1 MSAPELTRTS
11 RGHRDRLSVVKP
23 RRSRQWVLGRVVTHG
38 CILVGVVLSLFP
50 FYWLLVMS
58 TSTTAQIFGYPP
70 NLLPSTHLLENL
82 RNVVGNIDLLGAMLN
97 SFIVAGSLAVLVVL
111 LDSLAAFAFAK
122 YKFPAG
128 TSSSRRPAD
137 HVPRPGQPVPRPELR
152 PHVRAGVDGQLQALI
167 VPGAANAFGI
177 FLLRQ
182 FAQASIPDELIESAT
197 LDGAGFFRTWWSI
210 AIPMLRGGLAFLG
223 IFTFVTAWNDY
234 IWPLVVLV
242 DPGRQTLQTALAQL
256 NSVYTTDY
264 GMIMAGAVVSVVP
277 LIGIFLIGSRHF
289 IANIAAGRSRADPAA
304 PAPLRERGT
313 MSGERRRAQ

>member
-1 MSAPELTRTS
+1 VSAPELTRS
-11 RGHRDRLSVVKP
+11 SPAQRDRLHVVRP

-38 CILVGVVLSLFP
+38 CILVGVLLSLFP

-58 TSTTAQIFGYPP
+58 TSTTAQIFSYPP
-70 NLLPSTHLLENL
+70 NLLPSTHLLQNL
-82 RNVVGNIDLLGAMLN
+82 RNVVANIDLLGAMLN

-122 YKFPAG
+122 YKFPGRDVLFAVLLV
-128 TSSSRRPAD
+128 TFL
-137 HVPRPGQPVPRPELR
+137 VPGNLSLVPSFVLMSEL
-152 PHVRAGVDGQLQALI
+152 GWMGQLQALI

-182 FAQASIPDELIESAT
+182 FAQSSIPDELVESAT

-210 AIPMLRGGLAFLG
+210 AIPMMRGGLAFLG

-289 IANIAAGRSRADPAA
+289 IANIAAGA
-304 PAPLRERGT
+304 LKG
-313 MSGERRRAQ
+313 

>member
-1 MSAPELTRTS
+1 
-11 RGHRDRLSVVKP
+11 
-23 RRSRQWVLGRVVTHG
+23 VL
-38 CILVGVVLSLFP
+38 LSLFP

-58 TSTTAQIFGYPP
+58 TSTTGQIFGYPP

-82 RNVVGNIDLLGAMLN
+82 RNVVANVDLLGAFVN

-122 YKFPAG
+122 YKFPGQNVLFAVLLV
-128 TSSSRRPAD
+128 TFL
-137 HVPRPGQPVPRPELR
+137 VPGNMSLVPSFVLMSEL
-152 PHVRAGVDGQLQALI
+152 GWMGDLQALI

-182 FAQASIPDELIESAT
+182 FAQASIPDEIIESAK

-210 AIPMLRGGLAFLG
+210 GVPMLRGGLAFLG

-234 IWPLVVLV
+234 IWPLVVLIN
-242 DPGRQTLQTALAQL
+242 PGRQTLQTALAQM

-289 IANIAAGRSRADPAA
+289 IANIAAGA
-304 PAPLRERGT
+304 LKG
-313 MSGERRRAQ
+313 

>member
-1 MSAPELTRTS
+1 VSAPELVRTGS
-11 RGHRDRLSVVKP
+11 TQRADRLGVQRP
-23 RRSRQWVLGRVVTHG
+23 RRGRQWIAGRVVTHA
-38 CILVGVVLSLFP
+38 CILVGVLLSLFP

-70 NLLPSTHLLENL
+70 NLVPSTHLLENL
-82 RNVVGNIDLLGAMLN
+82 RNVVANVDLAGAFLN
-97 SFIVAGSLAVLVVL
+97 SFIVSGSLAVLVVL

-122 YKFPAG
+122 YRFPGKDALFVVLLV
-128 TSSSRRPAD
+128 TFL
-137 HVPRPGQPVPRPELR
+137 VPGNLSLVPSFVLMSEL
-152 PHVRAGVDGQLQALI
+152 GWMGQLQALV

-182 FAQASIPDELIESAT
+182 FAQSSIPDELIESAT
-197 LDGAGFFRTWWSI
+197 LDGAGFFRTWWSV
-210 AIPMLRGGLAFLG
+210 ALPMLRGGLAFLG

-242 DPGRQTLQTALAQL
+242 NPGTQTLQTALAQM

-277 LIGIFLIGSRHF
+277 LIGVFLIGARHF
-289 IANIAAGRSRADPAA
+289 IANIAAGA
-304 PAPLRERGT
+304 LKG
-313 MSGERRRAQ
+313 

>member
-11 RGHRDRLSVVKP
+11 RAQRDRLAVTRP
-23 RRSRQWVLGRVVTHG
+23 RRSRQWVLSRVVTHG
-38 CILVGVVLSLFP
+38 CILVGVLLSLFP

-58 TSTTAQIFGYPP
+58 TSTTGQIFGYPP

-82 RNVVGNIDLLGAMLN
+82 RNVVANVDLLGAMLN
-97 SFIVAGSLAVLVVL
+97 SFIVAGSLALLVVL

-122 YKFPAG
+122 YRFPG
-128 TSSSRRPAD
+128 RDVLFVVLLVTFL
-137 HVPRPGQPVPRPELR
+137 VPGNLSLVPSFVLMSEL
-152 PHVRAGVDGQLQALI
+152 GWTGQLQALI

-242 DPGRQTLQTALAQL
+242 NPGTQTLQTALAQL

-289 IANIAAGRSRADPAA
+289 IANIAAGA
-304 PAPLRERGT
+304 LKG
-313 MSGERRRAQ
+313 